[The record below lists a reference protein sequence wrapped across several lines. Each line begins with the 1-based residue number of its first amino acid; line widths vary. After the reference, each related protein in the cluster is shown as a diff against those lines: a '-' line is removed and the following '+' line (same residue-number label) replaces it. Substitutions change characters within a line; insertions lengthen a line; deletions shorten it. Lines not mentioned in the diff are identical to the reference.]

1 MPEKI
6 RKLIGKY
13 LTAASIGGVLVCL
26 TLWLNDFSSLTE
38 KLDRYR
44 VLTDAFSIPGV
55 ILIMVGC
62 LVFIST
68 DGFFDMISYAL
79 SKLGRSLVPF
89 SKKTD
94 ESYYDYK
101 TRKSGQRFTGYSFL
115 FFTGL
120 AFLAV
125 ALVFLALFFANYQK

>member
-1 MPEKI
+1 MF
-6 RKLIGKY
+6 KY
-13 LTAASIGGVLVCL
+13 VNLEV
-26 TLWLNDFSSLTE
+26 SL
-38 KLDRYR
+38 K
-44 VLTDAFSIPGV
+44 
-55 ILIMVGC
+55 
-62 LVFIST
+62 
-68 DGFFDMISYAL
+68 
-79 SKLGRSLVPF
+79 PF
-89 SKKTD
+89 KKTD